1 MNELDMV
8 RALRADAPQPSADRL
23 AAGRDLL
30 RTAIVPARR
39 PLPRSRPVMIT
50 IASAA
55 AAAAVAAAVL
65 LPATRAGV
73 LPRPPTATSGPRPA
87 QLLSVTVVLG
97 RAAAAAERRPAVM
110 PGPRQWLYEKG
121 VKAVKGEGEAG
132 GGRGR
137 FVSEGW
143 TRFDGEQSADISRG
157 RLVVLPYGPAQDG
170 VSDATPQGAARYLRS
185 LPASPAALLKVIY
198 RKADT
203 VPRDLWAVPGNRDSE
218 AFSLLMT
225 MLYNAPA
232 GVPAAVQATVFRAT
246 ALIPGVHVGKAADA
260 LGRTALALS
269 GAGLNGSF
277 LLDPGSYA
285 LIGLRSGGAVITR
298 IDVAV
303 VDGPGQR

>member
-1 MNELDMV
+1 MNDLDMV

-23 AAGRDLL
+23 AAGRDVL
-30 RTAIVPARR
+30 RAAIAPSRRRR
-39 PLPRSRPVMIT
+39 PRPVMIT
-50 IASAA
+50 IASAV

-65 LPATRAGV
+65 LPATGGGV
-73 LPRPPTATSGPRPA
+73 LLRPRPATSGPHPA
-87 QLLSVTVVLG
+87 RLLSVTVVLG

-110 PGPRQWLYEKG
+110 PGPRQWVYEKG
-121 VKAVKGEGEAG
+121 VKAGP

-137 FVSEGW
+137 FVMEGW

-170 VSDATPQGAARYLRS
+170 VPDATPQGAARYLSS
-185 LPASPAALLKVIY
+185 LPTSPAALLKVIY

-218 AFSLLMT
+218 AFSILMT
-225 MLYNAPA
+225 LLFNAPA
-232 GVPAAVQATVFRAT
+232 GVPPAVEAAVFRAT
-246 ALIPGVHVGKAADA
+246 ALIPGVRVGKAADA
-260 LGRTALALS
+260 LGRPALALS

-285 LIGLRSGGAVITR
+285 LIGLRDGGAVITR
-298 IDVAV
+298 IAVAV

>member
-1 MNELDMV
+1 MNDLDVV
-8 RALRADAPQPSADRL
+8 RALRADAPQPSAGRL

-30 RTAIVPARR
+30 RAEMVPARR
-39 PLPRSRPVMIT
+39 RRPHPLVIIT
-50 IASAA
+50 ASAA
-55 AAAAVAAAVL
+55 AAAAVAAAVV

-73 LPRPPTATSGPRPA
+73 NPRPLPATSGPRSA
-87 QLLSVTVVLG
+87 RLLSVTVVLG

-121 VKAVKGEGEAG
+121 VKAGP

-137 FVSEGW
+137 FVSESW
-143 TRFDGEQSADISRG
+143 TRFDGERSADISRG

-170 VSDATPQGAARYLRS
+170 VPDATPRGAAGYLRS

-218 AFSLLMT
+218 AFSILMT
-225 MLYNAPA
+225 LLFNAPA
-232 GVPAAVQATVFRAT
+232 GVPPAVQATVFRAT
-246 ALIPGVHVGKAADA
+246 ALIPGVDVGKAADA
-260 LGRTALALS
+260 LGRPALALS

-285 LIGLRSGGAVITR
+285 LIGLRDGGAVITR
-298 IDVAV
+298 IAVAV

>member
-1 MNELDMV
+1 
-8 RALRADAPQPSADRL
+8 
-23 AAGRDLL
+23 
-30 RTAIVPARR
+30 
-39 PLPRSRPVMIT
+39 MIT
-50 IASAA
+50 IVSAA

-65 LPATRAGV
+65 LPATRGGV
-73 LPRPPTATSGPRPA
+73 LPRPPTATSGPRPV
-87 QLLSVTVVLG
+87 QLLSVTVVLS

-110 PGPRQWLYEKG
+110 PGPRQWVYEKG
-121 VKAVKGEGEAG
+121 VKAGP

-143 TRFDGEQSADISRG
+143 IRFDGELSAEISHG

-170 VSDATPQGAARYLRS
+170 VPDATPQGAARYLRS
-185 LPASPAALLKVIY
+185 LPANPAALLRVIY
-198 RKADT
+198 RKAGT

-218 AFSLLMT
+218 AFSILMT
-225 MLYNAPA
+225 LLFNAPA
-232 GVPAAVQATVFRAT
+232 GVPSAVQATVFRAT

-260 LGRTALALS
+260 LGRPALALS

-285 LIGLRSGGAVITR
+285 LIGLRGGGAVITR
-298 IDVAV
+298 IAMAV